1 MLNMNRIS
9 FLYFFII
16 SSFMLTACDDSKIG
30 EGVEYD
36 RTAFLENLADNI
48 IIPSFTDF
56 NNKVNDLNTAVL
68 AFETAQSESNLKI
81 VQEALKTAWL
91 SYQYVAYLEVGPSA
105 ALFFREEVNIFPS
118 DTIAISSKIENAD
131 YVFTGASNIDV
142 KGFPALDYL
151 VNGVGVTSVDRLN
164 FYTDEAEGKLRID
177 YLIQVTAELKR
188 IANTVQEAWPAYR
201 ETFVTALGTDIGSST
216 GILVNEFNKQFDLRL
231 KNGKVGI
238 PSGVKSFERTN
249 PDKVESY
256 YGGYSKELAM
266 ASTQAALMIFKGQHF
281 GGSTDGEGFDD
292 YLNALNAE
300 VNGQALS
307 ITIIDAIQFG
317 FDQIE
322 AVEGDFKSAAQV
334 YNADGDLVEAYNA
347 LQAVIPL
354 IKVDMTSEMG
364 VTIAF
369 QDNDGD

>member
-1 MLNMNRIS
+1 MNRIL
-9 FLYFFII
+9 FLYFFIL
-16 SSFMLTACDDSKIG
+16 SGLMLTACDDSKID

-68 AFETAQSESNLKI
+68 AFETAQSESNL
-81 VQEALKTAWL
+81 VLTQEKLKAAWL

-131 YVFTGASNIDV
+131 YVFSGASNIDV
-142 KGFPALDYL
+142 KGFPAIDYL
-151 VNGVGVTSVDRLN
+151 VNGVGTTNGDRLN
-164 FYTDEAEGKLRID
+164 FYTDEAQGELRIG
-177 YLIQVTAELKR
+177 YVKAVTAELKR
-188 IANTVQEAWPAYR
+188 IANTVQEVWPAYR

-249 PDKVESY
+249 PDKVECL

-266 ASTQAALMIFKGQHF
+266 ASAQAALIIFKGQHF
-281 GGSTDGEGFDD
+281 GGTTDGEGFDN

-307 ITIIDAIQFG
+307 IAIIDAIQFG

-322 AVEGDFKSAAQV
+322 AVEEDFKSAAQV
-334 YNADGDLVEAYNA
+334 YNADGDLVKAYNA